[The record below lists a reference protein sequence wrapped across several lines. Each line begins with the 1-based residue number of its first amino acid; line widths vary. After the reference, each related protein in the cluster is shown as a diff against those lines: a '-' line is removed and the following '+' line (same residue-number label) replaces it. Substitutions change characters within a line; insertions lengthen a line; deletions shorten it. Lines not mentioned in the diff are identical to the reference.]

1 MSTAERVQDII
12 KESGPKQVHSRR
24 RAVGIVV
31 VHSLSGPVLVACEL
45 RRVRS
50 AGMFVAEDMAVPP
63 DGDSP

>member
-12 KESGPKQVHSRR
+12 KESPKQVHSRR
-24 RAVGIVV
+24 RAVGLVV
-31 VHSLSGPVLVACEL
+31 VHSLSGPVLEACEL

-50 AGMFVAEDMAVPP
+50 AGMFVAEVMAVPP